1 MPVNRTERARSLRQ
15 SSGLAEDRIWAR
27 LRAGRLDGHKFRRQH
42 PIGPYVVDFACDR
55 LRLVIEVDGD
65 VHSREDVRLKDAR
78 RQEVIEGLGWAVM
91 RFTND
96 EVLLEVER
104 LSEAVRGHVRA
115 LEG

>member
-15 SSGLAEDRIWAR
+15 SSGLAEDRIWSR
-27 LRAGRLDGHKFRRQH
+27 LRGGRLDGHKFRRQH
-42 PIGPYVVDFACDR
+42 PIGPCVVDFACDR
-55 LRLVIEVDGD
+55 LRLVIEVDGG

-78 RQEVIEGLGWAVM
+78 RQEVIEGLGWTVL

-104 LSEAVRGHVRA
+104 LSEAVRGHARA